1 MSELVSLD
9 TPTYAVPE
17 DKLNRVDESL
27 HEQYNIPPS
36 RMFLINKSLRIYRE
50 KYPTHPVFDASQG
63 DGGAS
68 LPGVPKSILERA
80 AQMQIEH
87 GTKYDMPF
95 GTNSFRETVIE
106 KYWQLDPALGI
117 GPNNVIAT
125 CGGRDALV
133 KAYQA
138 MLALGHGRSGDVS
151 HGSDQG
157 RLVSGPAEH
166 AAFHLELQTLRRLH
180 GSAAGNRMDQH
191 VGSGRIAGYPFSAGA
206 G

>member
-106 KYWQLDPALGI
+106 KY
-117 GPNNVIAT
+117 
-125 CGGRDALV
+125 
-133 KAYQA
+133 
-138 MLALGHGRSGDVS
+138 
-151 HGSDQG
+151 
-157 RLVSGPAEH
+157 
-166 AAFHLELQTLRRLH
+166 
-180 GSAAGNRMDQH
+180 
-191 VGSGRIAGYPFSAGA
+191 
-206 G
+206 